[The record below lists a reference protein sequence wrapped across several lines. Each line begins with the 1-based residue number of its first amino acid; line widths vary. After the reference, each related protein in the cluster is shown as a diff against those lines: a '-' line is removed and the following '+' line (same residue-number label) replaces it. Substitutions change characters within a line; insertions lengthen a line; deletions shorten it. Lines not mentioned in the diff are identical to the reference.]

1 MAPELR
7 VERVER
13 DRILGLR
20 ARVLNDHGS
29 GGAAFPGDMASTT
42 RHWAAMVDGAVVGC
56 VSVMRL
62 RGYALRGMGV
72 AAEHRRQGIGARLLR
87 VVCAEVDGPMWC
99 NARIEAV
106 PFYVHRGW
114 LEVGPIFDIQDKGA
128 HRRLTWTP
136 APAGTTREPDNREQL
151 FARSS

>member
-1 MAPELR
+1 MPPDLR

-13 DRILGLR
+13 DRILALR
-20 ARVLNDHGS
+20 ALALGGHGKGS
-29 GGAAFPGDMASTT
+29 TAFSRDLATTT
-42 RHWAAMVDGAVVGC
+42 RHWAATVDGVVVGC

-62 RGYALRGMGV
+62 RGHALRGMAV

-87 VVCAEVDGPMWC
+87 AVCVEVDAPMWC

-114 LEVGPIFDIQDKGA
+114 SEVGPVFELRDKGA

-136 APAGTTREPDNREQL
+136 M
-151 FARSS
+151 